1 MVTTATTRLI
11 SSIKRRTLLP
21 GEQRVTQYVPVAL
34 QRPVVCFVT
43 DRSRFG
49 GAEAAEKLVDLITD
63 ASYAGVD
70 VIQIREG
77 DLPDRT
83 LADLVTRA
91 VDVTRETGTRIVVN
105 DRMDVALSAGAAGVH
120 LKSDSIPACLIRP
133 MVPPDWLLGRSVHGM
148 DEAVEASEAG
158 GLDYLTFGTV
168 FETASKPRVKATGL
182 TRLEQVALAVTVPV
196 LAIGGLTVSRAG
208 DLGRHRAAGIAAS
221 SVFIEVWQHGGR
233 KGLTE
238 LVGGLRRSFDSGRE
252 LL

>member
-1 MVTTATTRLI
+1 M
-11 SSIKRRTLLP
+11 SSIKRWTISPSEKRAT
-21 GEQRVTQYVPVAL
+21 RYIPVAL

-49 GAEAAEKLVDLITD
+49 GGEAKEKLVDLIAD

-83 LADLVTRA
+83 LADLVIRA
-91 VDVTRETGTRIVVN
+91 VAVTRETETRIVVN

-120 LKSDSIPACLIRP
+120 LKSDSIPASLIRP
-133 MVPPDWLLGRSVHGM
+133 IVPPDWLLGRSVHGM

-168 FETASKPRVKATGL
+168 FETASKPRVKATGV

-196 LAIGGLTVSRAG
+196 LAIGGLTVARAG
-208 DLGRHRAAGIAAS
+208 DLGRHRAAGITAS
-221 SVFIEVWQHGGR
+221 SVFIEVWQYGGR

-238 LVGGLRRSFDSGRE
+238 LVVGLRRSFDSGRE
-252 LL
+252 LV